1 MMEVHTQE
9 IDWFNLQCR
18 ILWIEVKTWMKIH
31 FTLILA
37 PTQVPSRIPPV
48 LGLMMKILLYAS
60 DVIRILTFM
69 HTISYS
75 EWRFITSVMINTKR
89 QYCQYPI
96 LFRGNGNDGTSY
108 WYLYILCHIRKCII
122 LFAIY
127 FHMAYFN

>member
-1 MMEVHTQE
+1 MEVLAQE
-9 IDWFNLQCR
+9 IDWSNFSAEFCELKSKLEWRYINPSPHSSTIQN
-18 ILWIEVKTWMKIH
+18 
-31 FTLILA
+31 A
-37 PTQVPSRIPPV
+37 PL

-122 LFAIY
+122 LFAVY